1 MGIVAGLSM
10 ALIAACGGGGE
21 PAAAC
26 VTPPPVQDTSDLPT
40 GLPLAEF
47 GTVTDAGRDG
57 TNRYGEIIT
66 ETTIVELYPPMA
78 RALLDAGYQILSSEN
93 EGFEAEIFFAKGRKV
108 TGAYRLRE
116 GPCGDLVTVRLL
128 YTTR

>member
-1 MGIVAGLSM
+1 MTGLSV
-10 ALIAACGGGGE
+10 ALVGGCSGGGE
-21 PAAAC
+21 PTVAC
-26 VTPPPVQDTSDLPT
+26 VTPPPAQETSALPRD
-40 GLPLAEF
+40 LPLAEF

-78 RALLDAGYQILSSEN
+78 RAVLDAGYEILSSEN

-108 TGAYRLRE
+108 SGAYRLRE

-128 YTTR
+128 YTKR